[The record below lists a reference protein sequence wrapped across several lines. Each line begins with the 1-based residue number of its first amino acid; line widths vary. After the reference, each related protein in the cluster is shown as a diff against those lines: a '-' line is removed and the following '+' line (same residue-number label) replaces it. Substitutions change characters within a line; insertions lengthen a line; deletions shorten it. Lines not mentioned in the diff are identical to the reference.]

1 MKTRQEAKDVFN
13 KLNMEQKNAIVTALM
28 RTRQEYLVGISQ
40 VRFPQFF
47 YACYQEVFEG
57 LPEEEFKAFI
67 DIDDGNIFVDQ
78 AFFYMAVF
86 LTKREAQKGAQNV

>member
-1 MKTRQEAKDVFN
+1 MKTRKETKEVFN
-13 KLNMEQKNAIVTALM
+13 KLNMEQKNSIVTALM
-28 RTRQEYLVGISQ
+28 RTRQEYLVGVSQ
-40 VRFPQFF
+40 VQFPQFF

-67 DIDDGNIFVDQ
+67 AIDDGNIFVDQ

-86 LTKREAQKGAQNV
+86 LNKKDAQNGAQNV